1 MVLKLQFH
9 IGVQMARIRTI
20 KPEFWRDEALASVT
34 PEACLLALGL
44 LNHCD
49 DEGYFNANPKLVESD
64 IFPLR
69 ELKVKTTVLLQ
80 ELCKIGYVLV
90 FDGSDGKT
98 YGCIKN
104 FEKHQVINKKTPS
117 KIKHLCQLHQDY
129 SSDTVALPIG
139 KERKGKEL
147 EQKAPES
154 AATEVAL
161 LPDWIPL
168 ETWAAFL
175 EMRKKIKKPAT
186 AHAITLLI
194 AKLDK
199 FRKQGQDV
207 QQVLEK
213 SITSGWQDLFEIKER
228 TTFAQQAADVAR
240 VTVPAQT
247 GPDPA
252 LLKIEQD
259 RQKATPMPSHIR
271 DQINQV
277 LRKA

>member
-1 MVLKLQFH
+1 
-9 IGVQMARIRTI
+9 MARIRTI

-117 KIKHLCQLHQDY
+117 KIKHL
-129 SSDTVALPIG
+129 
-139 KERKGKEL
+139 
-147 EQKAPES
+147 
-154 AATEVAL
+154 
-161 LPDWIPL
+161 
-168 ETWAAFL
+168 
-175 EMRKKIKKPAT
+175 
-186 AHAITLLI
+186 
-194 AKLDK
+194 
-199 FRKQGQDV
+199 
-207 QQVLEK
+207 
-213 SITSGWQDLFEIKER
+213 
-228 TTFAQQAADVAR
+228 
-240 VTVPAQT
+240 
-247 GPDPA
+247 
-252 LLKIEQD
+252 
-259 RQKATPMPSHIR
+259 
-271 DQINQV
+271 
-277 LRKA
+277 